1 MARNLENEELS
12 LHFAGVTKDNKLMIR
27 HIGKANQL
35 NDLLTIMSQFVNKE
49 TDSIK

>member
-27 HIGKANQL
+27 HIGKSESA
-35 NDLLTIMSQFVNKE
+35 
-49 TDSIK
+49 